1 MIFGL
6 LLNVSWNANLISYL
20 STSKT
25 ILPFTSLETLL
36 DSTDYRIAIIPN
48 TAQEESFKDHNLP
61 IRQKAWDERIAPYL
75 EQYSSFRQNI
85 GSGSFC
91 KFHLSCQIFVVCIL
105 TKGS

>member
-25 ILPFTSLETLL
+25 ILPFTSLETLI

-48 TAQEESFKDHNLP
+48 TAQEESFKDHEVP
-61 IRQKAWDERIAPYL
+61 IRQKAWDERIAPFL
-75 EQYSSFRQNI
+75 EQYSSYYRNK
-85 GSGSFC
+85 GSGNFC
-91 KFHLSCQIFVVCIL
+91 NVYLSYEIFRVYIL
-105 TKGS
+105 KLE

>member
-25 ILPFTSLETLL
+25 ILPFTSLETLI

-48 TAQEESFKDHNLP
+48 TAQEESFKDHEVP

-75 EQYSSFRQNI
+75 EQYSSFRQNK
-85 GSGSFC
+85 GSGNFC

-105 TKGS
+105 T